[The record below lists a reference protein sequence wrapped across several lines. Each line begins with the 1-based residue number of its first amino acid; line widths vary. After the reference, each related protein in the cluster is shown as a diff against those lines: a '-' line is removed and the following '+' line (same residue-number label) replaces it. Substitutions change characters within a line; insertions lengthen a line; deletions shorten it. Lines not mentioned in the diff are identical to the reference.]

1 MGHTTTGTPKLKA
14 IAALVFLVVAGVSAE
29 VKCGSIYK
37 GFSDCVLELGEGMA
51 NYQEE
56 EDSENGVQVVC
67 SHWEAF
73 HSCATNA
80 LSECQEDVS
89 RIWERLKE
97 DSKKIRFQGSLF
109 DLCAPSAAP
118 SLHPQT
124 HTLPLLL
131 LLLLLLLGSPVWLP
145 L

>member
-1 MGHTTTGTPKLKA
+1 MST
-14 IAALVFLVVAGVSAE
+14 
-29 VKCGSIYK
+29 
-37 GFSDCVLELGEGMA
+37 
-51 NYQEE
+51 YQEE
-56 EDSENGVQVVC
+56 EDNSESGVQVVC
-67 SHWEAF
+67 SHWETF
-73 HSCATNA
+73 HSCATTA

-118 SLHPQT
+118 SLLPQT
-124 HTLPLLL
+124 PTPSLL
-131 LLLLLLLGSPVWLP
+131 LLLLLLLGSPAWLP

>member
-1 MGHTTTGTPKLKA
+1 MGLTTTGTSTSSA
-14 IAALVFLVVAGVSAE
+14 IIILVFVVVAGVSAE

-37 GFSDCVLELGEGMA
+37 GFSDCVLELGESMA

-56 EDSENGVQVVC
+56 ENTEKGVEVVC

-73 HSCATNA
+73 HSCATTA
-80 LSECQEDVS
+80 LAECQEEVG

-109 DLCAPSAAP
+109 DLCSPSAAP
-118 SLHPQT
+118 CLGSSSYS
-124 HTLPLLL
+124 LPLLL
-131 LLLLLLLGSPVWLP
+131 LLLALGSPAWLS

>member
-1 MGHTTTGTPKLKA
+1 MGHATTGTPTLRT

-29 VKCGSIYK
+29 VKCGGIYK

-56 EDSENGVQVVC
+56 EDSENGVQIVC
-67 SHWEAF
+67 GHWEAF
-73 HSCATNA
+73 HSCATTA
-80 LSECQEDVS
+80 LSQCQEDVS

-109 DLCAPSAAP
+109 DLCTPSTAPG
-118 SLHPQT
+118 LHTQT
-124 HTLPLLL
+124 HAQPLLL
-131 LLLLLLLGSPVWLP
+131 LLLLLLTSPVWLP